1 MKPRVRK
8 VIYFTVLFIAY
19 QHNKGKNLQL
29 SFLLWWLLR
38 ARDCFH
44 IEEAWKINN
53 HQKNMRSSQNFAS
66 AIPKNKTKTCIS
78 EATLCW
84 ACTNYIFCEFFFIFQ
99 RVNASILL
107 PLLLKCLPR
116 KLSLNTIQLNCT
128 VFWRVGGQF
137 TVREEKGRGI
147 E

>member
-8 VIYFTVLFIAY
+8 VIYFTVLFMAY

-29 SFLLWWLLR
+29 SFLLLWLLR

-53 HQKNMRSSQNFAS
+53 HQKNMLSSQNFAS
-66 AIPKNKTKTCIS
+66 AIPKNKTKHIRGNS
-78 EATLCW
+78 LLGMHQL
-84 ACTNYIFCEFFFIFQ
+84 YFLRVFFIFQ

-107 PLLLKCLPR
+107 PLLLQCLPR

>member
-8 VIYFTVLFIAY
+8 VIYFTVLFMAY

-29 SFLLWWLLR
+29 SFLLLWLLR

-66 AIPKNKTKTCIS
+66 AIPKNKTKHIRGNS
-78 EATLCW
+78 LLGMHQL
-84 ACTNYIFCEFFFIFQ
+84 YFLRVFFIFQ

-107 PLLLKCLPR
+107 PLLLQCLPR

-128 VFWRVGGQF
+128 VFWRVGGKF